1 MNKKDKAMARKLLKS
16 IYMPDSEI
24 ENEIK
29 NNTLSEIVQLV
40 FYVRLGAA
48 FLVGARYLIALDAK
62 KEKPPKNPKRKRLA
76 YKHTRNIKRQRKT
89 EYINY
94 A

>member
-62 KEKPPKNPKRKRLA
+62 KEKQLTLLQMLFAFYRPKLSVLLINCSKRGQA
-76 YKHTRNIKRQRKT
+76 
-89 EYINY
+89 
-94 A
+94 